1 MKRFIALIIFTFLIS
16 PQGQPSRIITNID
29 IAAWYI
35 ESDLVIV
42 CHVNQID
49 TVYISRI
56 DTMLEDSIKLK
67 YNIIKEKYSV
77 SIDSVIKG
85 KSTRNQNKMI
95 ITPNFRINYSK
106 TKEEDK
112 KFKGINSK
120 GDSIF
125 EVKFNI
131 WDYDYD
137 DSGYFRLGFSKNYLA
152 ILKRKNNSFEIL
164 YASVCTKEILALIG
178 EIKIKG
184 QSYID
189 DFLRVNQNK

>member
-16 PQGQPSRIITNID
+16 PQGQPSRIITNVD

-49 TVYISRI
+49 TVCISRI
-56 DTMLEDSIKLK
+56 DSILEDSIKLK
-67 YNIIKEKYSV
+67 YNIITEKYSV
-77 SIDSVIKG
+77 SIDSVLKG

-95 ITPNFRINYSK
+95 TTPNFRTNYSK

-125 EVKFNI
+125 EVKFNV

-137 DSGYFRLGFSKNYLA
+137 DSGYFRLGFNKNYLV

-164 YASVCTKEILALIG
+164 YASVCTKELLALIG

-184 QSYID
+184 QSYIED
-189 DFLRVNQNK
+189 YLRVK